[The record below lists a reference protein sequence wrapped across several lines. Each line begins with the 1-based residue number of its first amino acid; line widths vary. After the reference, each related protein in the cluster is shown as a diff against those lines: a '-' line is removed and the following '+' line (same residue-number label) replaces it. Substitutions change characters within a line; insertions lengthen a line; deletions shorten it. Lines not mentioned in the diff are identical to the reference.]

1 MDRPSSAPFAEA
13 LGLLQEMLG
22 KRVQVVLNLPG
33 YFFDCGFSG
42 RLERVVTLAEHDG
55 PVLLVL
61 EDAHGIALDPAEFSA
76 FVGRMPGHPSAAW
89 LEFRIGRRAWLSIE
103 PIEQMILD

>member
-1 MDRPSSAPFAEA
+1 MDRPRSAPFAEA
-13 LGLLQEMLG
+13 LGLLQGMLG
-22 KRVQVVLNLPG
+22 KRVQIVLNLPG

-61 EDAHGIALDPAEFSA
+61 EDAHGIALDPGELNA
-76 FVGRMPGHPSAAW
+76 FVGHLPGCPSASW
-89 LEFRIGRRAWLSIE
+89 LEFRIGRRAWLLIE
-103 PIEQMILD
+103 PIGRPLLA

>member
-1 MDRPSSAPFAEA
+1 MDRARSAPFAEA
-13 LGLLQEMLG
+13 LGLLQGMLG
-22 KRVQVVLNLPG
+22 ERVQVVLNLPG

-61 EDAHGIALDPAEFSA
+61 EDAHGIALDPAELNA
-76 FVGRMPGHPSAAW
+76 FVGRMPGRPAAAW
-89 LEFRIGRRAWLSIE
+89 LEFRIGRRAWLLIE
-103 PIEQMILD
+103 PIERMILD